1 MIIPNS
7 LEELAGYVETGKEVY
22 FSLLPPGAETAVL
35 SNRKCLK
42 SKNDFLI
49 GNLLK

>member
-7 LEELAGYVETGKEVY
+7 LEELAGYVETGKSV
-22 FSLLPPGAETAVL
+22 FSLLPAGAETAVL

-42 SKNDFLI
+42 LKMTFLI

>member
-7 LEELAGYVETGKEVY
+7 LEELAGYVETGKSV
-22 FSLLPPGAETAVL
+22 FFFTAGWCGDCRL

-42 SKNDFLI
+42 LKMTFLI

>member
-7 LEELAGYVETGKEVY
+7 LEELAGYVETGKVY
-22 FSLLPPGAETAVL
+22 FSLLPAGAETAVL

-42 SKNDFLI
+42 SKMTFLI

>member
-7 LEELAGYVETGKEVY
+7 LEELAGYVETGKRVY
-22 FSLLPPGAETAVL
+22 FSLLPAGAETAVL

-42 SKNDFLI
+42 LKMTFLI